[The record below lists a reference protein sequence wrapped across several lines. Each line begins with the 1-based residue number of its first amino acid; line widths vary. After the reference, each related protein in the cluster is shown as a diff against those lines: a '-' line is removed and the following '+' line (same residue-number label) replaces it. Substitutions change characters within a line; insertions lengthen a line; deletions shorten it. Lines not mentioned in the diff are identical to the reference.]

1 MASQNLRA
9 QTTTRARSPV
19 SSDTVTPN
27 FTDPSFDPVDFLND
41 TLPPLT
47 LASPSQPPASRSVS
61 AASVPIG
68 ELSAQLQSLL
78 SQISSLNVR
87 HANNLNGFTD
97 DILRSGGRL
106 AYEVEVL
113 RGEAIGLSDS
123 LADVLHDNIVKFVPE
138 GFEEEKQEEE
148 EGEEEGAKNC
158 AEEQK
163 VHNKTTGQLGNHC
176 TADESTTTTDPEY
189 ITKLRTLT
197 QVRARLEDVIRIFGE
212 AMDWPLAPSES
223 SLTSAS
229 FISVSAPETSLDSQ
243 IQEKKGQE
251 AAKKIRDSVVE
262 LLNSEEKE
270 EGGVEAASRRVESL
284 RVLSAVWRR
293 TAEERPRTKFVDSLA
308 RIVEDRRRALESRQ
322 AKSASTANQDGHS
335 STGEQNRE
343 NEAGG
348 GGGATGGGG
357 GGFLWNL
364 QRLREEIY
372 LE

>member
-1 MASQNLRA
+1 MTSQTLRA
-9 QTTTRARSPV
+9 QPTMRARSPAL
-19 SSDTVTPN
+19 DTITPN

-47 LASPSQPPASRSVS
+47 VASSSSSSPSQIFSQAQPGSLSLA
-61 AASVPIG
+61 
-68 ELSAQLQSLL
+68 ELSAQVQSLL

-87 HANNLNGFTD
+87 HANNLNGYTD

-113 RGEAIGLSDS
+113 RGEAVGLSDS
-123 LADVLHDNIVKFVPE
+123 LADVLHDDIVKFVPE
-138 GFEEEKQEEE
+138 GLETAATTEEEKDMNDRLLSN
-148 EGEEEGAKNC
+148 GE
-158 AEEQK
+158 
-163 VHNKTTGQLGNHC
+163 
-176 TADESTTTTDPEY
+176 SSSTDPEY

-197 QVRARLEDVIRIFGE
+197 QVRARLEDVIRTFGE

-223 SLTSAS
+223 SITSAS

-251 AAKKIRDSVVE
+251 AAKRIREGVVE
-262 LLNSEEKE
+262 LLNG
-270 EGGVEAASRRVESL
+270 EGGIEAANRRVDSL
-284 RVLSAVWRR
+284 RALSTLWRR
-293 TAEERPRTKFVDSLA
+293 TTEERPRNKFVDSLA
-308 RIVEDRRRALESRQ
+308 RIVEDRRRAVESQ
-322 AKSASTANQDGHS
+322 ANKSSSNANQPAGMNGNSGNNGHG
-335 STGEQNRE
+335 GEQHGE
-343 NEAGG
+343 NE
-348 GGGATGGGG
+348 GGG